1 MTWDYRLWTFDLKPM
16 FYSLIIKLGMFAA
29 TMGVV
34 FWIGWTVPASFDRAH
49 DLTANSFEGSEVELA
64 FGSGGATVVSPSSAA
79 LLSDQPSSVAAPK
92 RFHQGS
98 LDVNRATEQD
108 FDALPGIGPKLAE
121 RIMAYR
127 QSVGAFHSL
136 DELRS
141 VKGIGEKTFERIR
154 PLVKVTTDAG
164 LIGGG
169 KKAT

>member
-1 MTWDYRLWTFDLKPM
+1 ML
-16 FYSLIIKLGMFAA
+16 YSLIIKLGMFVA
-29 TMGVV
+29 TLGVV
-34 FWIGWTVPASFDRAH
+34 FWIGWTLPTSFDRSR
-49 DLTANSFEGSEVELA
+49 DIDVNSSEEAQAEVA
-64 FGSGGATVVSPSSAA
+64 SGGEGV
-79 LLSDQPSSVAAPK
+79 VAADQK
-92 RFHQGS
+92 RSPNGL
-98 LDVNRATEQD
+98 LDLNLATDQD

-164 LIGGG
+164 PIGGG